1 MGAYQTDS
9 LPPIG
14 GMDEIDYKAIGRRI
28 KHLRKMAGMT
38 QEELALKIGYM
49 SRSSV
54 NQMELGKK
62 SIPVDKFK
70 ALAKAFDLSTE
81 ELAEECGLDSR
92 VVAVRFVA
100 HTPTLVKEVSKGIL
114 ENIFQ
119 DDPRTLAVLKKCDSV
134 MLSKRLALMPRE
146 NKELIKMALF
156 TGLKEAKVIK

>member
-14 GMDEIDYKAIGRRI
+14 GMDEIDYKAIGKRI
-28 KHLRKMAGMT
+28 KYLRKMAGMT

-62 SIPVDKFK
+62 SIPADKFK
-70 ALAKAFDLSTE
+70 ALAKAFGMSVE
-81 ELAEECGLDSR
+81 EFAQECGLNSR

-100 HTPTLVKEVSKGIL
+100 NTPTVVKEVPKGVL

-119 DDPRTLAVLKKCDSV
+119 DDPKTLDMLKRCENVL
-134 MLSKRLALMPRE
+134 LSKRLALMPRE
-146 NKELIKMALF
+146 NKELIKMALI

>member
-14 GMDEIDYKAIGRRI
+14 GVDEIDYKAIGKRI
-28 KHLRKMAGMT
+28 KYLRKMAGMT

-70 ALAKAFDLSTE
+70 AFGMSVE
-81 ELAEECGLDSR
+81 EFAQECGLNSR

-100 HTPTLVKEVSKGIL
+100 NTPTAVKEIPKGVL

-119 DDPRTLAVLKKCDSV
+119 DDPKTLDMLKRCENVL
-134 MLSKRLALMPRE
+134 LSKRLALMPHE
-146 NKELIKMALF
+146 NKELIKMALI